1 MTLTSP
7 PRGIVRIV
15 GREPTRG
22 DLTLVRLAP
31 PEDMR
36 VFYTRP
42 GQVVIAHVGGESSY
56 FAMAARVG
64 DAHWELLVRDTGT
77 VARAILEA
85 PLGSELAM
93 TAPSFAGFPYLAGE
107 PGPFT
112 LVAVGSALGAVRG
125 VYLALEDEG
134 RARELTL
141 VLGVRDVSFLP
152 LEDELRRLAEAGA
165 RVVVCLSDVSE
176 AVAIAPLEVRIGLVQ
191 AALVEQ
197 AAARVAAHG
206 GELFVAGPS
215 SLMDELR
222 SRAEELRHRVHVN
235 A

>member
-1 MTLTSP
+1 M
-7 PRGIVRIV
+7 RIV

-22 DLTLVRLAP
+22 GLTLVRLDP

-42 GQVVIAHVGGESSY
+42 GQVVVAHVGGESAY

-64 DAHWELLVRDTGT
+64 DAHWELLIRDAGK
-77 VARAILEA
+77 VARTILDA
-85 PLGSELAM
+85 PLGTELAM
-93 TAPSFAGFPYLAGE
+93 TAPSFAGFPYLEGE

-125 VYLALEDEG
+125 VYLALEAEG
-134 RARELTL
+134 RADEIMLM
-141 VLGVRDVSFLP
+141 LGVRDSSHLP
-152 LEDELRRLAEAGA
+152 LEEELRRLAGAGA
-165 RVVVCLSDVSE
+165 RVVVCLSDVAE
-176 AVAIAPLEVRIGLVQ
+176 ASSLGPVEVRTGLVQ
-191 AALVEQ
+191 AALVEL
-197 AAARVAAHG
+197 ATSDLTEHG
-206 GELFVAGPS
+206 GELYVAGPP

-222 SRAEELRHRVHVN
+222 ARADELHRRVHVN